1 MRSKWLIKSTVK
13 SRARVCLVWVR
24 PDLLNPVFDVHNFY
38 FNSHF
43 LSLNLQ
49 PSTSSLEKHIKDIF
63 LTFFSQEN
71 SIQHSFPEWSLGI
84 RCRGWNKNSERIQAG
99 LQTHG
104 LLTTT
109 KTIIG
114 GKVYF
119 SKLISWFLFW
129 EKYVLSWENDK
140 IKL

>member
-1 MRSKWLIKSTVK
+1 MINKVK

-49 PSTSSLEKHIKDIF
+49 PSTSSLEKHICKRHFFDIF
-63 LTFFSQEN
+63 QPRKLHSTFVSRVITGNTLQGTVPKLRMDLSWSTN
-71 SIQHSFPEWSLGI
+71 SWLVNNNDLWWESWF
-84 RCRGWNKNSERIQAG
+84 
-99 LQTHG
+99 
-104 LLTTT
+104 
-109 KTIIG
+109 
-114 GKVYF
+114 
-119 SKLISWFLFW
+119 KLIFWFLFW